1 MLENI
6 RLSFQ
11 GIWNH
16 KLRSFLTMLGIIIGI
31 AAIITIVSTI
41 KGTNEQIKQN
51 LIGARTNA
59 VVVKLYQNDYE
70 YDMTWAGNPAG
81 VDVITEDTR
90 QSLEQISGVEQ
101 VSLFRM
107 RGYAD
112 SVFYGSTQFSGKVYG
127 VDQRYLSLYGYR
139 LCYGRGMTERD
150 FSKAAKVLLLDS
162 KAASTLFSGKNP
174 VGKTLELSGEPFTII
189 GVVEQADSFRP
200 TIETLSDYYMYADSS
215 GGSIFLPDT
224 AWSMIYRFDEP
235 QSVAVKVTSTDEMT
249 KAGRA
254 VADMLNDSQV
264 ADKNGEITYRAQD
277 LLEQAQQLQQ
287 MSNATNNQL
296 VWIAGISLLVGG
308 IGVMNIMLVS
318 VAERTSEIGLKK
330 AIGAKKR
337 RILWQFLTEAAA
349 LTTIGGI
356 LGILAGIGLAQ
367 LLSQSMQVPVAIS
380 VPAIL
385 ISAIFS
391 MVIGVVFG
399 LLPAAK
405 AANMNPIDALRRE

>member
-1 MLENI
+1 MIENI
-6 RLSFQ
+6 RLAFQ

-51 LIGARTNA
+51 LIGAKTNA

-70 YDMTWAGNPAG
+70 YDMTWSGNPEG
-81 VDVITEDTR
+81 VSVITEQTR
-90 QSLEQISGVEQ
+90 QELENLDRVER
-101 VSLFRM
+101 VSLFRT

-112 SVFYGSTQFSGKVYG
+112 NIYYGNTAFTGGVFG
-127 VDQRYLSLYGYR
+127 VDRQYFSVYGYR
-139 LCYGRGMTERD
+139 LCYGRSLTDAD
-150 FSKAAKVLLLDS
+150 FSGAKKVLLLDS
-162 KAASTLFSGKNP
+162 KAAGTLFSGTNP
-174 VGKTLELSGEPFTII
+174 VGKTMELSGEPFVIV
-189 GVVEQADSFRP
+189 GVIEQQSSFRP
-200 TIETLSDYYMYADSS
+200 TIETLQDYYMYADTS

-224 AWSMIYRFDEP
+224 AWTTVYRFDEP
-235 QSVAVKVTSTDEMT
+235 QNVAVKVASTDDMT
-249 KAGRA
+249 RAGKAA
-254 VADMLNDSQV
+254 ADLLTERQIRDRSS
-264 ADKNGEITYRAQD
+264 GFSYRSQD
-277 LLEQAQQLQQ
+277 LLEQAQQLQA
-287 MSNATNNQL
+287 MSSSTNNQL

-318 VAERTSEIGLKK
+318 VAERTSEIGLNK

-349 LTTIGGI
+349 LTTLGGL
-356 LGILAGIGLAQ
+356 LGILAGVGLAQ
-367 LLSQSMQVPVAIS
+367 LLSRSMQVPVAIS

-385 ISAIFS
+385 ISAAFS
-391 MVIGVVFG
+391 TVIGVVFG

-405 AANMNPIDALRRE
+405 AARMNPIDALRRE